1 MMKKSKGYRG
11 GGAVKKSKGYR
22 KGGAVRK
29 NLKDQEEAEK
39 NKIRFGE
46 I

>member
-29 NLKDQEEAEK
+29 
-39 NKIRFGE
+39 KI
-46 I
+46 

>member
-11 GGAVKKSKGYR
+11 GGAIKKSKGYR

-29 NLKDQEEAEK
+29 KESQQVLAKE
-39 NKIRFGE
+39 
-46 I
+46 